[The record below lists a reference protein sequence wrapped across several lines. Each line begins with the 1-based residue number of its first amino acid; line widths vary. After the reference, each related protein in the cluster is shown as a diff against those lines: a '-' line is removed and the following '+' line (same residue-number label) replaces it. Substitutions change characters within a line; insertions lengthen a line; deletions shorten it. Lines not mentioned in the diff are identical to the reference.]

1 MIAKTLHFRVADCR
15 LSFKASLREPI
26 QTKIHIVIGFPHDS
40 FSNGDQQQYA
50 KTNAF
55 LVWLKSFITT
65 NTTETMEI
73 N

>member
-1 MIAKTLHFRVADCR
+1 MIAKPYISELSIAASVSKRVYANP
-15 LSFKASLREPI
+15 FKPKL
-26 QTKIHIVIGFPHDS
+26 IVIGFPYDS

-65 NTTETMEI
+65 NTTQTMEI